1 MPNPKKAHRKNNIEI
16 SLSDKTTI
24 YQSNRVTHSRSSGL
38 TLLQARIFVCLI
50 KELQEAIIASMNGKN
65 WQQLDLFQSENAGM
79 IRVAIPL
86 KLIAKPRQ
94 YAEVYQ
100 SAIQLAKAS
109 ILLPSTISKEYFS
122 VATLF
127 PKVDLPKRVNGASLM
142 YVELYKATANLLIEI
157 DKTGNGKPGYFTK
170 YLFEVAMR
178 ARNKYTYKIY
188 MIISSWRTKGIFT
201 ISIEDL
207 KRQLGI
213 GTSEYQQ
220 YKEFKKRV
228 LIPVKKEL
236 ENKSDTWFAFAE
248 CRQGRK
254 VVALQFRIITPPSE
268 QVSKERVDHIKYL
281 LTTHLG
287 FTPTHIKAIEPF
299 HILMSDQ
306 FIYQGTLQ
314 KIQDLNTKIFHTPST
329 GKITNKANYALASL
343 MNYLSASK

>member
-1 MPNPKKAHRKNNIEI
+1 MPNQNKTPRKNNIEI
-16 SLSDKTTI
+16 SLSDKTTL

-50 KELQEAIIASMNGKN
+50 KELQEAIIASLNGKN
-65 WQQLDLFQSENAGM
+65 WQQMQLFQSENAGM
-79 IRVAIPL
+79 IRVGIPL

-94 YAEVYQ
+94 YPEVYH

-109 ILLPSTISKEYFS
+109 ILLPSTISQEYFS

-127 PKVDLPKRVNGASLM
+127 PKVDLPKRIKGASIM

-188 MIISSWRTKGIFT
+188 MIISSWRNKGLFKITLDDF
-201 ISIEDL
+201 

-228 LIPVKKEL
+228 LIPVQKEL
-236 ENKSDTWFAFAE
+236 ENKSDVWFAFTE
-248 CRQGRK
+248 SRLEKK
-254 VVALQFRIITPPSE
+254 VVSLQFRIIAPAPEKIST
-268 QVSKERVDHIKYL
+268 ERIDHIKYL
-281 LTTHLG
+281 LTTHFA
-287 FTPTHIKAIEPF
+287 FTPTHIKAIEPYYKV
-299 HILMSDQ
+299 LADN
-306 FIYQGTLQ
+306 FIYQEILQ
-314 KIQDLNTKIFHTPST
+314 KLQDLNIKMLHHPSRT
-329 GKITNKANYALASL
+329 TINNKASYALASL
-343 MNYLSASK
+343 LNFLTSLK